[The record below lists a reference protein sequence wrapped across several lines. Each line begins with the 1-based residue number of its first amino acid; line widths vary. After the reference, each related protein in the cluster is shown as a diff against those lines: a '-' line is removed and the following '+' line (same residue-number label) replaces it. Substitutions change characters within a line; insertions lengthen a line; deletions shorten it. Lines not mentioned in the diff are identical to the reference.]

1 MKKFTLFIVL
11 VAALAVGYSIFTDPE
26 RREKA
31 FRAIEGST
39 GVDLGKNPGKNI
51 GVAAENLFRDLGDT
65 LSDPKFR
72 RSLER
77 WGKDA
82 MDKLNESQL
91 KSLKEDLA
99 REVAGGGED
108 FDRIFERYLGNTGD
122 S

>member
-1 MKKFTLFIVL
+1 MKKFIFFIVL
-11 VAALAVGYSIFTDPE
+11 VAAVAIGYSIFSDPE

-31 FRAIEGST
+31 FSAIEGST
-39 GVDLGKNPGKNI
+39 GVDLGENAGEAIGEAAGKI
-51 GVAAENLFRDLGDT
+51 FKDLGDT

-82 MDKLNESQL
+82 LESLDESQL
-91 KSLKEDLA
+91 KDLKEALKEEA
-99 REVAGGGED
+99 EKGSGD
-108 FDRIFERYLGNTGD
+108 FDSIFEEYLGKTGN

>member
-1 MKKFTLFIVL
+1 MRKFTLFIIL
-11 VAALAVGYSIFTDPE
+11 AAAVAVGYSVFSDPD

-31 FRAIEGST
+31 FKAIEGST
-39 GVDLGKNPGKNI
+39 GVDLGKNPGGAI
-51 GVAAENLFRDLGDT
+51 GDAAGKLFQDLGDT

-82 MDKLNESQL
+82 LDKLDDSQL

-99 REVAGGGED
+99 REAAGGNKD
-108 FDRIFERYLGNTGD
+108 FDKVFEEYLGKTGD

>member
-1 MKKFTLFIVL
+1 MRKFIFFVILIAA
-11 VAALAVGYSIFTDPE
+11 VAIGYSIFSDPE

-31 FRAIEGST
+31 FSAIEGST
-39 GVDLGKNPGKNI
+39 GVNLGDDTGQALGDAAGK
-51 GVAAENLFRDLGDT
+51 LFQDLGDT

-82 MDKLNESQL
+82 LDKLDDSQM
-91 KSLKEDLA
+91 KKLKEDLE
-99 REVAGGGED
+99 REAAQGSGN
-108 FDRIFERYLGNTGD
+108 FDSIFEEYLGKTGD

>member
-1 MKKFTLFIVL
+1 MRKFILFLVL
-11 VAALAVGYSIFTDPE
+11 VAAVAVGYSIFSDPE

-31 FRAIEGST
+31 FSAIEGST
-39 GVDLGKNPGKNI
+39 GVDLGEDTGKLI
-51 GVAAENLFRDLGDT
+51 GDAAGKIFKDLGDT

-82 MDKLNESQL
+82 FESLDESQL
-91 KSLKEDLA
+91 KDLKEALK
-99 REVAGGGED
+99 GEAEKGSGD
-108 FDRIFERYLGNTGD
+108 FDSIFEEYLGKTGD